1 MSSDPGTLFTVS
13 APSGAGKT
21 SLVEALVERCPQV
34 CVSISH
40 TTREMRPGEK
50 DGVSY
55 HFVTEAAF
63 LEMLNRGAFLEHARV
78 YNYLCGTS
86 QEWVEEQLT
95 SGRDVILEIDWQ
107 GAKQIKRQRPD
118 AVSVFIP
125 SSPTPF
131 TGYTITVPRDEV
143 IDLPISVEEAI
154 RFTVSGGVLVPR
166 HQEMGEPDDGPARGS
181 SALPSGLL
189 PLPGEKPAS
198 DEPESSNPD
207 SGPARDAG

>member
-1 MSSDPGTLFTVS
+1 MSFDPGTLFTVS
-13 APSGAGKT
+13 APIGAGKT

-78 YNYLCGTS
+78 YNYLYGTS

-95 SGRDVILEIDWQ
+95 AGRDVILEIDWQ

-118 AVSVFIP
+118 AVSVFILPP
-125 SSPTPF
+125 SR
-131 TGYTITVPRDEV
+131 GALLQRLTIRGRDNEQV
-143 IDLPISVEEAI
+143 IAQRMNQAVNEISHYPEADYI
-154 RFTVSGGVLVPR
+154 VVNDVFDTALDELQCVIQAQRLRADTQVLR
-166 HQEMGEPDDGPARGS
+166 HAHLLQE
-181 SALPSGLL
+181 LL
-189 PLPGEKPAS
+189 S
-198 DEPESSNPD
+198 
-207 SGPARDAG
+207 